1 MNKRVTINR
10 INSRIEYL
18 GYEIVRGQGYFY
30 FFPFSPDA
38 IQIPEQGVYG
48 GVNRLS
54 EMTVE
59 QWHDTLS
66 ERIADVK
73 KYLTTDKDYSII
85 FGKSTK
91 E

>member
-1 MNKRVTINR
+1 MASRVTINR

-59 QWHDTLS
+59 QWHNILTD
-66 ERIADVK
+66 RIDEVK
-73 KYLTTDKDYSII
+73 KYLTTDKDYSTILT
-85 FGKSTK
+85 KSTQ